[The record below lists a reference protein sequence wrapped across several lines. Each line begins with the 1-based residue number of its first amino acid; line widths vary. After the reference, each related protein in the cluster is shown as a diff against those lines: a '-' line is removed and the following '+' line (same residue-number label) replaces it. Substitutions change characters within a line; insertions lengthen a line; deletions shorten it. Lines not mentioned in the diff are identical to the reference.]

1 MVVDR
6 RRIYSK
12 RDRFRQLR
20 AFCHVARLGSITQ
33 AAQHLELSQPSVSLH
48 VRDLEHEFQAVLFDR
63 GSFGISLTEA
73 GERLYALAEPLLEGM
88 EGVFAHFAERIKE
101 DLTGRVEIAASVA
114 GAALML
120 PPSIKRL
127 RDRYPG
133 VRVRVRNH
141 TLGEGMALLR
151 AGEVEFVLGAREL
164 LLEDM
169 SVEYRETLCYDIVL
183 ITSLDH
189 ALAGRETVTPQE
201 AAQWP
206 SVVPPAGSYSRQFG
220 EAAARQFGVEVRA
233 VIEVSG
239 WAVIKRYVERGLGIS
254 VVPSICVEGTDQV
267 SVIPFEDS
275 FLERSFGVYTLRS
288 RALTGPARRLLELMI
303 PEFAQASGRGIGLEE
318 AFLLRCIRSMMAYC
332 LPGANPTSA
341 TQP

>member
-12 RDRFRQLR
+12 RDRLRQLR
-20 AFCHVARLGSITQ
+20 GFCHAARLGSITQ
-33 AAQHLELSQPSVSLH
+33 AAQHLGLSQPAVSLH
-48 VRDLEHEFQAVLFDR
+48 VHDLEDELQAVLFDR

-114 GAALML
+114 GAALVL

-151 AGEVEFVLGAREL
+151 AGEVEFVLGAREP

-169 SVEYRETLCYDIVL
+169 SVEYREMLCYDIVL

-206 SVVPPAGSYSRQFG
+206 SVMPPAGSYSRQFG

-254 VVPSICVEGTDQV
+254 VVPSICVKEET
-267 SVIPFEDS
+267 EDS
-275 FLERSFGVYTLRS
+275 GVGDSVRGLLSGTELRGLHPAEQGSDGARAASARNGGADDSGVCAIRRERAAVAHRGDDRGEKRRTSIHCG
-288 RALTGPARRLLELMI
+288 ALG
-303 PEFAQASGRGIGLEE
+303 
-318 AFLLRCIRSMMAYC
+318 
-332 LPGANPTSA
+332 
-341 TQP
+341 

>member
-12 RDRFRQLR
+12 RDRLRQLR
-20 AFCHVARLGSITQ
+20 GFCHAARLGSITQ
-33 AAQHLELSQPSVSLH
+33 AAQHLGLSQPAVSLH
-48 VRDLEHEFQAVLFDR
+48 VHDLEDELQAVLFDR

-73 GERLYALAEPLLEGM
+73 GERLYALAEPLVEGM
-88 EGVFAHFAERIKE
+88 ERMFAHFAERIEE

-114 GAALML
+114 GAALVL

-151 AGEVEFVLGAREL
+151 AGEVEFVLGAREPL
-164 LLEDM
+164 REDM
-169 SVEYRETLCYDIVL
+169 SVEYCEMLCYDIVL

-206 SVVPPAGSYSRQFG
+206 AVVPPVGSYSRQFG
-220 EAAARQFGVEVRA
+220 EAAARQFGVEIRA

-254 VVPSICVEGTDQV
+254 VVPSICVEETDQV

-275 FLERSFGVYTLRS
+275 FLERSFGVYTRRS

-303 PEFAQASGRGIGLEE
+303 PEFAQASGRG
-318 AFLLRCIRSMMAYC
+318 
-332 LPGANPTSA
+332 
-341 TQP
+341 

>member
-1 MVVDR
+1 MD
-6 RRIYSK
+6 YSA
-12 RDRFRQLR
+12 L
-20 AFCHVARLGSITQ
+20 HLG
-33 AAQHLELSQPSVSLH
+33 LSQPVVSLH
-48 VRDLEHEFQAVLFDR
+48 VRELEHEFQAVLFDR

-73 GERLYALAEPLLEGM
+73 DERLYALAEPLLEGM

-114 GAALML
+114 GAALVL
-120 PPSIKRL
+120 PPYIKRL

-133 VRVRVRNH
+133 ARLRVRNH

-151 AGEVEFVLGAREL
+151 AGEVEFVLGAREP
-164 LLEDM
+164 LEDM
-169 SVEYRETLCYDIVL
+169 SVEYREMLCYDIVL

-206 SVVPPAGSYSRQFG
+206 SVMPPAGSYSRQFG

-254 VVPSICVEGTDQV
+254 VVPSICLQETDQV
-267 SVIPFEDS
+267 SVISFENS
-275 FLERSFGVYTLRS
+275 FLEGVIARFVRRITLR
-288 RALTGPARRLLELMI
+288 ARNTSI
-303 PEFAQASGRGIGLEE
+303 
-318 AFLLRCIRSMMAYC
+318 
-332 LPGANPTSA
+332 PTS
-341 TQP
+341 TRLRQ